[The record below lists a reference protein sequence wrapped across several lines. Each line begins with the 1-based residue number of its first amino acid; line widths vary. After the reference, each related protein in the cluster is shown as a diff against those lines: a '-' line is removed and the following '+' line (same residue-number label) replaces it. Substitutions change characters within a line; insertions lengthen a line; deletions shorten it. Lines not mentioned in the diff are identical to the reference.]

1 VIYLR
6 RFGSF
11 LFDFLIGDAWEL
23 FLGPIAAVV
32 LAALLIAAG
41 VSAAVVGTLLFVAV
55 VAIASLHVALA
66 LRSSV

>member
-1 VIYLR
+1 MIYVR

>member
-1 VIYLR
+1 MIYLR

-23 FLGPIAAVV
+23 FIGPIAAVV
-32 LAALLIAAG
+32 VAAVLLQAG
-41 VSAAVVGTLLFVAV
+41 ISAAVVGTLLFVAV
-55 VAIASLHVALA
+55 VAIATLHVALA

>member
-1 VIYLR
+1 MIYLR

>member
-1 VIYLR
+1 MIYLR

-23 FLGPIAAVV
+23 FIGPIAAVV
-32 LAALLIAAG
+32 VAAVLLQAG